1 MNKPNSSLSQF
12 IEEYPLYSK
21 FGTDQPVEAADLN
34 NLAFNFF
41 CKHEKEIQPF
51 RLGAAVH
58 NGKTHPASASAAIPD
73 SLSEGAVIDFIEIFT
88 GVCQSCERY
97 HVNIVISAVSQ
108 KEKPK
113 YFIRKIGQ
121 YPAPGLTLLKLPNDV
136 ADFLNEED
144 GELYRRGLKNLE
156 MEYGIGAFS
165 YLKKMIENELE
176 KIIEALSDPYSPNG
190 HKIAEAIT
198 AYKKDRQKSKLI
210 EEITHYL
217 PNSLKEHGANI
228 LLVLCDTVS
237 AGIDGLTEK
246 ECIKKSKDIDT
257 LFRYLV
263 RKIYEERSGA
273 VADKVPGKYFLRY
286 R

>member
-21 FGTDQPVEAADLN
+21 FGTNQPIVAADLN

-51 RLGAAVH
+51 RLGTAIH
-58 NGKTHPASASAAIPD
+58 NGKTHPAHIPD
-73 SLSEGAVIDFIEIFT
+73 SLSEGAVIDFIEMFT
-88 GVCQSCERY
+88 GICQSCEKY
-97 HVNIVISAVSQ
+97 HVNIIISGASQ

-121 YPAPGLTLLKLPNDV
+121 YPAPGSSIVKLPNEIC
-136 ADFLNEED
+136 DFLNEED
-144 GELYRRGLKNLE
+144 CEFYRKGLKNLE
-156 MEYGIGAFS
+156 LESGIGAFS
-165 YLKKMIENELE
+165 YFRKMIENEMQ
-176 KIIEALSDPYSPNG
+176 KIIEALSDPYSPDG
-190 HKIAEAIT
+190 HKIAEVIV

-210 EEITHYL
+210 EEITQYL
-217 PNSLKEHGANI
+217 PKSLKEHGANI

-237 AGIDGLTEK
+237 MDMRGLTEK

-257 LFRYLV
+257 IFRYLV
-263 RKIYEERSGA
+263 RKIYEERSGVVTEKA
-273 VADKVPGKYFLRY
+273 PGKYFLRY
-286 R
+286 S